1 MRAGC
6 CGLFS
11 FCHGDQS
18 CLNLGCLQDEILRRA
33 VAYYG
38 AKNWKRIGT
47 PAPGTPCSVH
57 VWAGRPASGPAQFA
71 EGRQR

>member
-1 MRAGC
+1 MRAGWPVAW
-6 CGLFS
+6 LFVMA
-11 FCHGDQS
+11 DQS

-47 PAPGTPCSVH
+47 PALGTPCSSH
-57 VWAGRPASGPAQFA
+57 VWAGRERAGAV
-71 EGRQR
+71 R